1 MPDIFLSIEDTAV
14 NKTGKILL
22 SLPNY
27 IPIGINRHQTIA
39 YLTGHMVIIILGK
52 HREEKLGLP

>member
-1 MPDIFLSIEDTAV
+1 MPDIFLGIEDTAV

-27 IPIGINRHQTIA
+27 IPVGVNRHQTIP
-39 YLTGHMVIIILGK
+39 YLIGHMVINTLEK
-52 HREEKLGLP
+52 NREEKLGLP